1 MTARILSCLFF
12 ILAFTA
18 GPVAVMVSSPGR
30 DGQPVLVVTAPW
42 GPTPEQVIHKAGG
55 DIIGPETAFLGLF
68 AASSDPSFRKNL
80 KTAGALAVLD
90 ARLLANIC
98 GVEA

>member
-1 MTARILSCLFF
+1 MAAKALSCLFLL
-12 ILAFTA
+12 LALTA
-18 GPVAVMVSSPGR
+18 GPVAIMASSPGR

-55 DIIGPETAFLGLF
+55 DVIGPETAFLGLF
-68 AASSDPSFRKNL
+68 ATSSDPSFRHNL